1 MNFMADLSYQAA
13 SPHRYA
19 TVNGVRLHY
28 VEYGKGPLILLL
40 HGFPECWYAW
50 RYQLPAL
57 AQAGFRVVAPDLRG
71 YNLSDK
77 PRGVHAYRM
86 ECLIGDVKGL
96 IQTLGEDRAVV
107 VGHDWGGVIAW
118 QLAISEPQ
126 MVKKL
131 IILNAPHPQRYLEA
145 LKTPGQLLR
154 SWYVLFFQLP
164 WLPEL
169 MIRSFGFAGL
179 RQRLLNEP
187 VHADAFDEVTVKVY
201 QRALAQP
208 GALTAALNY
217 YRAGFR
223 SLVRGLRPNIQPIEM
238 PTLVIWGE
246 QDRYLGADLLEGLE
260 PWVKDLT
267 VERFADASH
276 WVQAEVP
283 ERVNER
289 MLQFLRPPRRPSGL
303 ALSVNG

>member
-1 MNFMADLSYQAA
+1 MTFMPDLPFQVA

-71 YNLSDK
+71 YNLSEK

-86 ECLIGDVKGL
+86 ECFIGDVKGL
-96 IQTLGEDRAVV
+96 IQTLGEDRAIV

>member
-1 MNFMADLSYQAA
+1 MTFMPDLPFQVA

-86 ECLIGDVKGL
+86 ECFIGDVKGL

-107 VGHDWGGVIAW
+107 LGHDWGGVIAW

>member
-1 MNFMADLSYQAA
+1 MTFMADLSYQAA

-57 AQAGFRVVAPDLRG
+57 AEAGYRVVAPDLRG

-86 ECLIGDVKGL
+86 ECFIGDVKGL

>member
-1 MNFMADLSYQAA
+1 MTFMPDLPFQVA

-86 ECLIGDVKGL
+86 ECFIGDVKGL

-201 QRALAQP
+201 QRALGQP

>member
-1 MNFMADLSYQAA
+1 MTDLPFQVA

-169 MIRSFGFAGL
+169 MIHSFGFAGL

>member
-1 MNFMADLSYQAA
+1 MTFMPDLPFQVA

-19 TVNGVRLHY
+19 TVSGVRLHY

-57 AQAGFRVVAPDLRG
+57 AEAGYRVVAPDLRG

-86 ECLIGDVKGL
+86 ECFIGDVKGL
-96 IQTLGEDRAVV
+96 IQTLGEDRAIV

-208 GALTAALNY
+208 GALTASLNY

>member
-1 MNFMADLSYQAA
+1 MTDLPFQVA

>member
-1 MNFMADLSYQAA
+1 MADLSYQAA

-57 AQAGFRVVAPDLRG
+57 AEAGYRVVAPDLRG

-86 ECLIGDVKGL
+86 ECFIGDVKGL
-96 IQTLGEDRAVV
+96 IQTLGEDRAIV

-164 WLPEL
+164 WFPEL

>member
-1 MNFMADLSYQAA
+1 MKTGSPFQTA

-28 VEYGKGPLILLL
+28 VEYGKGPLIVLL

-57 AQAGFRVVAPDLRG
+57 AEAGYRVVAPDLRG

-86 ECLIGDVKGL
+86 ECFIGDVKGL
-96 IQTLGEDRAVV
+96 IQTLGEDRAIV

>member
-1 MNFMADLSYQAA
+1 MTFMADLSYQAA

-86 ECLIGDVKGL
+86 ECFIGDVKGL

>member
-1 MNFMADLSYQAA
+1 MTFMPDLPFQVA

-57 AQAGFRVVAPDLRG
+57 AEAGYRVVAPDLRG

-86 ECLIGDVKGL
+86 ECFIGDVKGL
-96 IQTLGEDRAVV
+96 IQTLGEDRAIV

-208 GALTAALNY
+208 GALTASLNY

>member
-1 MNFMADLSYQAA
+1 MTFMPDLPFQVA

-86 ECLIGDVKGL
+86 ECFIGDVKGL